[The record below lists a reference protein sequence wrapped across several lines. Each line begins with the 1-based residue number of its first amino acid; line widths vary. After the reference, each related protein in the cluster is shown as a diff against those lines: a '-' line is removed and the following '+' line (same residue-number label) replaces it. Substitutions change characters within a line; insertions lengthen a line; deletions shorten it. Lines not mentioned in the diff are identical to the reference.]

1 MPLPQ
6 PASLRDRTPEF
17 LAIAERLQ
25 RQPGFAPASS
35 SGAATNGAGPSGV
48 SGTSG
53 SKPGQGSEFARRAAD
68 IGNGIHRTSLKL
80 QKLAQLAKRTSAF
93 DDPAQEV
100 DDLTGIIKQD
110 IQALNNAIADL
121 QRVSARGRG
130 DDRGNKQVADHS
142 HTVVDNLRT
151 RLKDATATFRDVL
164 TARTDS
170 LKHHRERRQ
179 LFTSNTDPEA
189 GLPLLARHRAAA
201 GSSGSGGAGPG
212 SAAALPSAPSP
223 NGTSSALHASTPSFL
238 AGSASSAAAGGGGSA
253 AQQQQMQL
261 LAPQDTYLTSRAEA
275 LRNVENT
282 IVELGSIF
290 NKLSELVAQ
299 QGELAIRIDENV
311 EDTLGNVNAAQA
323 QLLKYLN
330 GLQSNRW
337 LVLKVLGVLLV
348 FLVLFVMFIA

>member
-25 RQPGFAPASS
+25 RQPGFAPST
-35 SGAATNGAGPSGV
+35 SGAPATNGSGPGSGPS
-48 SGTSG
+48 TSAS
-53 SKPGQGSEFARRAAD
+53 SKGQHSEFARRAAD
-68 IGNGIHRTSLKL
+68 IGHGIHRTSVKL

-93 DDPAQEV
+93 DDPAQEI
-100 DDLTGIIKQD
+100 DDLTGMIKQD
-110 IQALNNAIADL
+110 IQGLNNAIADL
-121 QRVSARGRG
+121 QRVSARSKGE
-130 DDRGNKQVADHS
+130 DRGNKQVSDHS
-142 HTVVDNLRT
+142 HTVVDNLRS
-151 RLKDATATFRDVL
+151 RLKDTTATFRDVL

-189 GLPLLARHRAAA
+189 GLPLLARQRAAAAASSSGALGGAA
-201 GSSGSGGAGPG
+201 GSS
-212 SAAALPSAPSP
+212 SAPSAP
-223 NGTSSALHASTPSFL
+223 TPSFL
-238 AGSASSAAAGGGGSA
+238 AASSPAQLQ
-253 AQQQQMQL
+253 QQQQMQL
-261 LAPQDTYLTSRAEA
+261 LAPQDTYLSSRAEA

-290 NKLSELVAQ
+290 NKLSELVAE

-311 EDTLGNVNAAQA
+311 EDTLSNVNAAQA

-330 GLQSNRW
+330 GLQNNKW

-348 FLVLFVMFIA
+348 FMVLFVMFIA

>member
-17 LAIAERLQ
+17 LVIAERLQ
-25 RQPGFAPASS
+25 RQPGFAPAS
-35 SGAATNGAGPSGV
+35 
-48 SGTSG
+48 TSG
-53 SKPGQGSEFARRAAD
+53 STSNGTGPGSPASSSASKTAQHSEFARRAAD
-68 IGNGIHRTSLKL
+68 IGHGIHRTSVKL

-110 IQALNNAIADL
+110 IQGLNNSIADL
-121 QRVSARGRG
+121 QRLSARGRG
-130 DDRGNKQVADHS
+130 DDRANKQVADHS

-151 RLKDATATFRDVL
+151 RLKDTTATFRDVL
-164 TARTDS
+164 TTRTDS

-189 GLPLLARHRAAA
+189 GLPLLARQRANSGVSTSMPTASAGNSAAA
-201 GSSGSGGAGPG
+201 GQ
-212 SAAALPSAPSP
+212 AA
-223 NGTSSALHASTPSFL
+223 TPSFL
-238 AGSASSAAAGGGGSA
+238 SSSPATQA
-253 AQQQQMQL
+253 AQQQMQTQIM
-261 LAPQDTYLTSRAEA
+261 APPDTYVSSRADA

-282 IVELGSIF
+282 IVELGTIF
-290 NKLSELVAQ
+290 NKLSELVAE

-311 EDTLGNVNAAQA
+311 EDTLSNVNAAQA

-330 GLQSNRW
+330 GLQNNRW

>member
-17 LAIAERLQ
+17 HAIAERLQ
-25 RQPGFAPASS
+25 RQPGFASASS
-35 SGAATNGAGPSGV
+35 NGLGANGLGSSGPPGSGPA
-48 SGTSG
+48 G
-53 SKPGQGSEFARRAAD
+53 SKGQNSEFARRAAD
-68 IGNGIHRTSLKL
+68 IGHNIHRTSLKL

-121 QRVSARGRG
+121 QRVSARSKS
-130 DDRGNKQVADHS
+130 DDRSNKQVSDHS

-164 TARTDS
+164 TTRTDS

-201 GSSGSGGAGPG
+201 V
-212 SAAALPSAPSP
+212 AAA
-223 NGTSSALHASTPSFL
+223 AS
-238 AGSASSAAAGGGGSA
+238 SSAAAGSGGAAGAGATATPTAAAAAALAPTPSFLSA
-253 AQQQQMQL
+253 ASPAQQQQQMQL

-275 LRNVENT
+275 LRNVETT
-282 IVELGSIF
+282 IVELGTIF
-290 NKLSELVAQ
+290 NK
-299 QGELAIRIDENV
+299 
-311 EDTLGNVNAAQA
+311 
-323 QLLKYLN
+323 
-330 GLQSNRW
+330 
-337 LVLKVLGVLLV
+337 
-348 FLVLFVMFIA
+348 

>member
-25 RQPGFAPASS
+25 RQPGFAPAS
-35 SGAATNGAGPSGV
+35 T
-48 SGTSG
+48 SGTTSNG
-53 SKPGQGSEFARRAAD
+53 TGPGTPASSPATKTAQHSEFARRAAE
-68 IGNGIHRTSLKL
+68 IGHGIHRTSLKL

-110 IQALNNAIADL
+110 IQGLNNSIADL
-121 QRVSARGRG
+121 QRFSARSRG
-130 DDRGNKQVADHS
+130 DDRANKQVADHS

-151 RLKDATATFRDVL
+151 RLKDTTATFRDVL

-189 GLPLLARHRAAA
+189 GLPLLARQRANP
-201 GSSGSGGAGPG
+201 SVST
-212 SAAALPSAPSP
+212 SAPTA
-223 NGTSSALHASTPSFL
+223 N
-238 AGSASSAAAGGGGSA
+238 AGSSAAAGQAATPSFLSSSPA
-253 AQQQQMQL
+253 SQTAQQQQQVQM
-261 LAPQDTYLTSRAEA
+261 LAPQDTYLSSRAEA

-282 IVELGSIF
+282 IVELGTIF
-290 NKLSELVAQ
+290 NKLSELVAE

-311 EDTLGNVNAAQA
+311 EDTLSNVNAAQA

>member
-25 RQPGFAPASS
+25 RQPGFAPAST
-35 SGAATNGAGPSGV
+35 SGATSNGSGPGGPV
-48 SGTSG
+48 SSSG
-53 SKPGQGSEFARRAAD
+53 SKSAQHSEFARRAAD
-68 IGNGIHRTSLKL
+68 IGHAIHRTSLKL

-110 IQALNNAIADL
+110 IQGLNNAIADL
-121 QRVSARGRG
+121 QRLSARGRG
-130 DDRGNKQVADHS
+130 DDRANKQVADHS

-151 RLKDATATFRDVL
+151 RLKDTTATFRDVL

-201 GSSGSGGAGPG
+201 AAASA
-212 SAAALPSAPSP
+212 SAAS
-223 NGTSSALHASTPSFL
+223 TSSAAVAGGSSASATPSFL
-238 AGSASSAAAGGGGSA
+238 ASSPASQ
-253 AQQQQMQL
+253 AQQQQAQQQMQMQL
-261 LAPQDTYLTSRAEA
+261 VAPQDTYLSSRAEA

-290 NKLSELVAQ
+290 NKLSELVAE

-311 EDTLGNVNAAQA
+311 EDTLSNVNAAQA